1 MSHYL
6 GAGEIDKVKKTY
18 WKIASIICSFAFIV
32 YLVIVLAPHFFISF
46 FTTDSLII
54 SLSIPLLF
62 VALVL
67 EPVRAVNVLGGV
79 ALKTVGDGRFS
90 VVVSLIFMWGLV
102 PVLIAC
108 VALGGG
114 LISVWVCLLADEVI
128 RAIINIWR
136 WRSGRWMGKRVIDE
150 KKQEKQ
156 SGKAYCSM
164 ET

>member
-1 MSHYL
+1 MFFC
-6 GAGEIDKVKKTY
+6 A
-18 WKIASIICSFAFIV
+18 IV
-32 YLVIVLAPHFFISF
+32 FNAVLALIFYI
-46 FTTDSLII
+46 FTTIPRI

-79 ALKTVGDGRFS
+79 ALKTVGDGRVS

-114 LISVWVCLLADEVI
+114 LISVWVSLLADEVI

-150 KKQEKQ
+150 HK
-156 SGKAYCSM
+156 
-164 ET
+164 